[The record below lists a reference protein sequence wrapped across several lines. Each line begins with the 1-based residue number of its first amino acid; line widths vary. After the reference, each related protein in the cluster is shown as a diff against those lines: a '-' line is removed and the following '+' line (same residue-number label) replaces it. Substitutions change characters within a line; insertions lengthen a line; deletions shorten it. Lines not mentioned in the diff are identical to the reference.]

1 VAEGQSLE
9 EAGISGCLGGLWAHI
24 DGSGTAGATQ
34 RQGIFFVELD
44 GVDGRVALFSIPS
57 DG

>member
-9 EAGISGCLGGLWAHI
+9 EAGIPGCLGGVWAHI

-44 GVDGRVALFSIPS
+44 GVDGR
-57 DG
+57 